1 MRKNLM
7 ILALSM
13 AAATV
18 AFAHG
23 GGMGSGGTRGS
34 GGIMAGAGMIIV
46 ADDSSLLV
54 TNMDM
59 SGMIG
64 GPGSSGTFDREL
76 ANIDANG
83 NERWRVSFTDGWPMM
98 PNSDGDLVVVV
109 LVNDWFLGDDGTG
122 DGHNPGGGMGGGL
135 NPGGGMGGGGNDGND
150 DDSIVVV
157 GLDLTTGAELWRQT
171 FTGDV
176 GSMVQ
181 FTPDGSQIYL
191 SLMEMDGDHGI
202 GTGSMNQGQSS
213 GVGMTA
219 STTIVALDRNGN
231 ELWTLDLSSSGVKG
245 GGR

>member
-1 MRKNLM
+1 MRRNLM

-13 AAATV
+13 TAATF

-23 GGMGSGGTRGS
+23 GGIGGGGMGGGGM
-34 GGIMAGAGMIIV
+34 MAGAGMMIV
-46 ADDSSLLV
+46 ADDGSLLV

-64 GPGSSGTFDREL
+64 GSGSSGTFDREL

-98 PNSDGDLVVVV
+98 PTTDGDLVVVV
-109 LVNDWFLGDDGTG
+109 LVNDWFMGDDGTG
-122 DGHNPGGGMGGGL
+122 DGHNPGGGMGGG
-135 NPGGGMGGGGNDGND
+135 D
-150 DDSIVVV
+150 DDDTVVVV
-157 GLDLTTGAELWRQT
+157 GLSLASGAELWRQS
-171 FTGDV
+171 FTGDM

-191 SLMEMDGDHGI
+191 TLMDMDGDHGI
-202 GTGSMNQGQSS
+202 GMGSMNQGQSS

-219 STTIVALDRNGN
+219 STTIVALNRSG
-231 ELWTLDLSSSGVKG
+231 ELLWTNDLSSSKSMG

>member
-1 MRKNLM
+1 MRRNLM

-13 AAATV
+13 TAATF

-23 GGMGSGGTRGS
+23 GGMGGGGM
-34 GGIMAGAGMIIV
+34 MAGAGMMIV

-59 SGMIG
+59 SGIIG
-64 GPGSSGTFDREL
+64 GSGSSGTFDREL

-98 PNSDGDLVVVV
+98 PTTDGDLVVVV
-109 LVNDWFLGDDGTG
+109 LVNDWFLGDGGTG
-122 DGHNPGGGMGGGL
+122 DGGNPGGGMGGGMKAF
-135 NPGGGMGGGGNDGND
+135 GTKDGDD
-150 DDSIVVV
+150 DDSVVVV
-157 GLDLTTGAELWRQT
+157 GLSLASGAELWRQS
-171 FTGDV
+171 FTGDM

-181 FTPDGSQIYL
+181 FTPDGTQIYL
-191 SLMEMDGDHGI
+191 TLMDMDGDHGV
-202 GTGSMNQGQSS
+202 GMGSMNQGQSS

-219 STTIVALDRNGN
+219 STTIVALDRSGN
-231 ELWTLDLSSSGVKG
+231 TLWTKDLSSSKSMG